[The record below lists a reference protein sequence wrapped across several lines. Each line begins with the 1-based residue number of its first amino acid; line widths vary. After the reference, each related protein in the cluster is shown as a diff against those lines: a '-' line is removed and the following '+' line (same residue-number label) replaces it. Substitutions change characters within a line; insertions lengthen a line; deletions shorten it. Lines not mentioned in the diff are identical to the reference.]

1 MKISILTHPKSYLH
15 AIIKFK
21 NGLIK
26 LLMHEPDMKIPIYN
40 SIYPNSIENK
50 INKPINLEIMNNLN
64 LKRLDLKVSFSKNNR

>member
-1 MKISILTHPKSYLH
+1 MH

-21 NGLIK
+21 NGLVK

-40 SIYPNSIENK
+40 SIYPNIYKNK

-64 LKRLDLKVSFSKNNR
+64 LKKLDLKKFPLLKY